1 MMLLVTKDLTK
12 TYSRQQKTFEA
23 VSHAGFSLQKGEM
36 AVITGPSGCGKSTPV
51 PPDLAAS
58 PTRIR
63 EVSSWKSRSW

>member
-1 MMLLVTKDLTK
+1 MMLLVIKDLTK

-23 VSHAGFSLQKGEM
+23 VSHVGFSLQKGEM
-36 AVITGPSGCGKSTPV
+36 AVITGPYGCGK
-51 PPDLAAS
+51 AS